1 MKIEDLPQKKWFS
14 WSLIALLII
23 ANVTSYR
30 MVNNYFKQVNSTV
43 VEEVETGANYL
54 GSGSKIIDL
63 AKEVL
68 RFFKNP

>member
-14 WSLIALLII
+14 WSLIVLLIV
-23 ANVTSYR
+23 ANVVSYR
-30 MVNNYFKQVNSTV
+30 MVNTYFKQVNSGIV
-43 VEEVETGANYL
+43 DEVESGASYL

-63 AKEVL
+63 AKDVL